1 MYAVQLKASLQGSKV
16 KPYKFIVDVD
26 DIISAISIVSKL
38 VNQYGED
45 VFRIYDVTKAEKLD
59 YQHTVGVDEFDSTK
73 SYYRAVN
80 SSITTEGKVVS
91 EALLIYCGDNEVID
105 IAKEY
110 LTKDSLYE
118 GVGAIPQTN
127 RLAVAEFVKAN
138 AVDLYFIKQ
147 YTVEEND

>member
-1 MYAVQLKASLQGSKV
+1 MYAVSLKASLQGSKV

-26 DIISAISIVSKL
+26 DIISAISIVTKL
-38 VNQYGED
+38 ANQYGEE
-45 VFRIYDVTKAEKLD
+45 VFHIYEVNKAEKLD
-59 YQHTVGVDEFDSTK
+59 YQHVVGVDEFDSTK

-80 SSITTEGKVVS
+80 SSITAEGKVVS

-110 LTKDSLYE
+110 LADNSLYE

-127 RLAVAEFVKAN
+127 QLSVAEFVKAN

-147 YTVEEND
+147 YTVEADE